1 MIGRPEACA
10 GSGFE
15 FMTNGA
21 MTMCT
26 ECGADIE
33 IGEVVVGE
41 ILQCGD
47 CGVELEVLS
56 IEPVE
61 LGLAPTEEEDW
72 GE

>member
-1 MIGRPEACA
+1 
-10 GSGFE
+10 
-15 FMTNGA
+15 MTNA
-21 MTMCT
+21 TMSMCT
-26 ECGADIE
+26 ECGAGLE

-56 IEPVE
+56 VEPIE

>member
-1 MIGRPEACA
+1 M
-10 GSGFE
+10 S
-15 FMTNGA
+15 
-21 MTMCT
+21 MCT
-26 ECGADIE
+26 ECGAGLE
-33 IGEVVVGE
+33 VGEVVVGE

-56 IEPVE
+56 IEPIE